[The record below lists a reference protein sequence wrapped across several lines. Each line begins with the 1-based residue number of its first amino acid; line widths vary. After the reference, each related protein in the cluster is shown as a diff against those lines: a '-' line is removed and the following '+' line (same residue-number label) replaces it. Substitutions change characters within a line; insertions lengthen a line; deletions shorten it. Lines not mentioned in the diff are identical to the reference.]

1 MFFIAPM
8 KSGNPEPCDGF
19 EVIHIVVVRLNQ
31 LHGIIGGVIIAPFS
45 EYAITDTAALNYLF
59 QQTSPIR

>member
-1 MFFIAPM
+1 MRL
-8 KSGNPEPCDGF
+8 NGF

>member
-1 MFFIAPM
+1 MRL
-8 KSGNPEPCDGF
+8 NGF
-19 EVIHIVVVRLNQ
+19 GMIHIVVVRLNQ

-59 QQTSPIR
+59 QQNDPMR